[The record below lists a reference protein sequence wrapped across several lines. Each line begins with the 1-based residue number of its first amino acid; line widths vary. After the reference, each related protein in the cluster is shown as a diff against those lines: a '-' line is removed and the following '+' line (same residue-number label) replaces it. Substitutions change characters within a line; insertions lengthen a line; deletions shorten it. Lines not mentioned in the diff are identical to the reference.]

1 MSTAERMATDRVSPK
16 RDAIVHA
23 AAEVFLESGIAAA
36 SMDEIA
42 RRAQV
47 SKATVYSHFESKHAL
62 FGAIVDSRCHA
73 LAPSVDMRWTEL
85 PPATAL
91 TQVGRAFLDV
101 MFMPGSLPLYRIVLA
116 EAPRFPELGRVF
128 YETGPKVICASLA
141 DYLAARTR
149 DGVLAI
155 EDAAFGAEQFF
166 NLVIGMSD
174 MLALLGIKPEA
185 PTNQE
190 RDAMVARAVR
200 VFLHGTMPARAGA

>member
-1 MSTAERMATDRVSPK
+1 MSVSEKIAIDRVSPK

-23 AAEVFLESGIAAA
+23 AADVFMEQGIAAA

-62 FGAIVDSRCHA
+62 FGAIVASRCQA
-73 LAPSVDMRWTEL
+73 LVPSVDAAWSDR
-85 PPATAL
+85 PPAEAL
-91 TQVGRAFLDV
+91 SQIGRAFLDV

-116 EAPRFPELGRVF
+116 EAQRFPELGRVF
-128 YETGPKVICASLA
+128 YETGPKVICAA
-141 DYLAARTR
+141 LAAYLEAQARAGALR
-149 DGVLAI
+149 I

-174 MLALLGIKPEA
+174 MRALLGIHADP
-185 PTNQE
+185 PTEDE
-190 RDAMVARAVR
+190 RAAMVARAVD
-200 VFLHGTMPARAGA
+200 VFLHGTAARSG